1 MSFFKRHIKFLA
13 TLCLCSIFQCSSS
26 AYAQQ
31 LLQNFGPPLTIP
43 LLLKGTYGEIR
54 PNHFHSGIDLKTEGR
69 VGLPVIAIADGFV
82 SRIKADEYGFGRVIY
97 MTHDNGYVSVYGHLH
112 MFCNVLDSLVFE
124 EQKSKQKYSVELFPK
139 KDKLR
144 FHKGDTIAFSGN
156 SGGSGGPHLHFEV
169 RDART
174 EIPYN
179 PLTFNFNIVDKT
191 PPVLRRVIIYSVN
204 DDLSQIDSLTSFV
217 PKTLDGRNYFP
228 VVNLQAGG
236 KIAIGFSG
244 YDMAD
249 NDSAILGLFSS
260 SLTCNGKETYSYR
273 MDNFSFD
280 ETKLVNG
287 HIDYDAKQ
295 KGDTIYERCYLLPG
309 NTFSQYK
316 RNDGVGV
323 INLDSIRQANLI
335 FKLKDARGNE
345 IDCSF
350 KIVKGKLSFSKNL
363 EEKPLKDSS
372 KKVFLLLNK
381 NQFKTSEITL
391 DIPENSLYRN
401 IDFEFSKRPA
411 VKGMLTDVYCLNTD
425 KEPLKKS
432 ASLSIFIGELLAA
445 YMDKVVIV
453 KVSDKGNYSSI
464 NASYSKGMVT
474 GRISSFGNYAVLL
487 DTVAPVFKDMEQ
499 KYDSIY
505 KCNTIEVKIIDNL
518 SGVKTYSCFVNDVWQ
533 QTEYDYKNDKL
544 ICYLRKGSEDK
555 MKVTFEAS
563 DGKQNK
569 AVLSRNMR
577 VKL

>member
-191 PPVLRRVIIYSVN
+191 PPVLRSVIIYSVN

-217 PKTLDGRNYFP
+217 PKTLDGKNYFP
-228 VVNLQAGG
+228 VVNLEARG
-236 KIAIGFSG
+236 KITIGFSG
-244 YDMAD
+244 YDMSD
-249 NDSAILGLFSS
+249 NDSAILGLYSS
-260 SLTCNGKETYSYR
+260 SLACNGKEIYSYR

-280 ETKLVNG
+280 ENKLVNG
-287 HIDYDAKQ
+287 HIDYEAKQ
-295 KGDTIYERCYLLPG
+295 KGDTVYERCYLLPG
-309 NTFSQYK
+309 NSFSQYR
-316 RNDGVGV
+316 RNNGIGV
-323 INLDSIRQANLI
+323 INLDSIRQADLV
-335 FKLKDARGNE
+335 LRLRDARGNE
-345 IDCSF
+345 IQCNF
-350 KIVKGKLSFSKNL
+350 KITKNKLGPK
-363 EEKPLKDSS
+363 KDMQKEMLVNST
-372 KKVFLLLNK
+372 KQVFLMQDK
-381 NQFKTSEITL
+381 NQFKTKDITL
-391 DIPENSLYRN
+391 DIPENSLYGN

-411 VKGMLTDVYCLNTD
+411 EKGMLTDICGLHTER
-425 KEPLKKS
+425 EPIKRPAILLLTV
-432 ASLSIFIGELLAA
+432 AELPSM
-445 YMDKVVIV
+445 YIEKVVIV

-474 GRISSFGNYAVLL
+474 GRISSFGNYAVML

-505 KCNTIEVKIIDNL
+505 KCNTIEVRIIDNL